1 MIAVAAVFILL
12 LLLNMPIAYVIGI
25 ASCMFFFLEPNVS
38 FSIAAQ
44 KMVVSTQSFTFLSVP
59 FFLTAGCI
67 MNAAGITDK
76 LVDFAKT
83 LTGHLTG
90 GLAQVSIILS
100 ALMGGI
106 SGSAVADASMEA
118 RFLGPSM
125 LKDGYSKAFTAAVLS
140 FGGLITATIPPSMGL
155 IMYGYVGNISVG
167 KLFVAGVVPGI
178 LMTLILM
185 VPTHF
190 ISKKRGYK
198 PVNLNPPKLGEV
210 WSSFRKSFW
219 ALMFPVILVV
229 GIRFG
234 IFTTSEAGAFAI
246 VYAVFVGKFIYK
258 ELNFKNFMEVLDSSI
273 TDNGSI
279 LMIVI
284 CAGIFSYVLTYS
296 GAPAWLASFIS
307 EITTNK
313 YILLVGI
320 TAFLVFMGMV
330 MDSAVNTLIFTP
342 IFLPILQSVGV
353 NGVHFGIIM
362 MTVVT
367 MGCMTPPVGTAMFSV
382 CHILDCPTDEYMK
395 EGMPYMIAI
404 LTEIVLL
411 IFVPQISTGL
421 VTLLYGSC

>member
-1 MIAVAAVFILL
+1 M
-12 LLLNMPIAYVIGI
+12 
-25 ASCMFFFLEPNVS
+25 
-38 FSIAAQ
+38 SI
-44 KMVVSTQSFTFLSVP
+44 M
-59 FFLTAGCI
+59 
-67 MNAAGITDK
+67 
-76 LVDFAKT
+76 
-83 LTGHLTG
+83 
-90 GLAQVSIILS
+90 LS

-198 PVNLNPPKLGEV
+198 PVNPDPPKLGQV

-296 GAPAWLASFIS
+296 GAPAWLATFIA

-320 TAFLVFMGMV
+320 TAFLVFMGMI

-404 LTEIVLL
+404 LAEVILL